1 MGQAAL
7 ARRAKHSKRSYV
19 GDICGFGLRRA
30 FPAEILNF
38 LRRGAYQA
46 LLIRTSRAALR
57 AFPQAEASLLRI
69 DFRKIHGRPIK
80 ETSDFGHHVHLI
92 PVSVL
97 VQDEVSTR
105 GAVMDDTI
113 GLRTGVRERL
123 CRVTIAVQEAPI
135 QPHFRMMFVTKCVK
149 FIARLGSR
157 HNPSSRTP
165 PNRLSSETVSRRN
178 ALVPLDFGVVPQYL
192 LSYASGVQ
200 VSSVYSP
207 ESTCQKNC
215 LIPRRSFS

>member
-157 HNPSSRTP
+157 HNPPSRTP

-200 VSSVYSP
+200 VSSVYSL
-207 ESTCQKNC
+207 KVRVRK
-215 LIPRRSFS
+215 IA

>member
-80 ETSDFGHHVHLI
+80 DACDFGQHVHLI
-92 PVSVL
+92 LASVL
-97 VQDEVSTR
+97 AQDKVSSRGVVADETIRFRAGVHNRLSSVTLGVQ
-105 GAVMDDTI
+105 GAPM
-113 GLRTGVRERL
+113 
-123 CRVTIAVQEAPI
+123 
-135 QPHFRMMFVTKCVK
+135 QPHFPMMFVTKGAKV
-149 FIARLGSR
+149 FA
-157 HNPSSRTP
+157 
-165 PNRLSSETVSRRN
+165 
-178 ALVPLDFGVVPQYL
+178 
-192 LSYASGVQ
+192 
-200 VSSVYSP
+200 
-207 ESTCQKNC
+207 
-215 LIPRRSFS
+215 

>member
-69 DFRKIHGRPIK
+69 DFLPDSTQKLSRKG
-80 ETSDFGHHVHLI
+80 G
-92 PVSVL
+92 
-97 VQDEVSTR
+97 
-105 GAVMDDTI
+105 
-113 GLRTGVRERL
+113 
-123 CRVTIAVQEAPI
+123 RVTSC
-135 QPHFRMMFVTKCVK
+135 KC
-149 FIARLGSR
+149 A
-157 HNPSSRTP
+157 
-165 PNRLSSETVSRRN
+165 
-178 ALVPLDFGVVPQYL
+178 Q
-192 LSYASGVQ
+192 
-200 VSSVYSP
+200 
-207 ESTCQKNC
+207 
-215 LIPRRSFS
+215 